1 MIRFGISHKWE
12 LEAIGSGKKTSI
24 KQLVKYILKHSGHKK
39 CQMYYNKN
47 MPTTIP
53 VRIVN
58 TNKAKNILKFKAKI
72 SLEEGIKNVIKW
84 YKKSEKLF

>member
-1 MIRFGISHKWE
+1 
-12 LEAIGSGKKTSI
+12 
-24 KQLVKYILKHSGHKK
+24 
-39 CQMYYNKN
+39 MYYDKN